1 MTQSKAKL
9 FKSELQEQAEIHKV
23 LGHPA
28 RLAILEYIA
37 QSRTCITGD
46 ISNQFP
52 LARTTINQH
61 LTELKKIGLI
71 KGDVCGSKVNYCL
84 DIKKIRSLKIKILD
98 YLNTLVVDNKQNC

>member
-9 FKSELQEQAEIHKV
+9 FDKNLQDQAEFYKV

-28 RLAILEYIA
+28 RLAILCYVA
-37 QSRTCITGD
+37 KSRTCINGD

-61 LTELKKIGLI
+61 LDELKKMGLI
-71 KGDVCGSKVNYCL
+71 KGEISGSKVKYCL
-84 DIKKIRSLKIKILD
+84 DTKFIRSMKIKTLD
-98 YLNTLVVDNKQNC
+98 FLNDLIVDIDQNC